1 MAVFDFLKDKRSDDA
16 PETTKKPA
24 SVSVALPGAEG
35 RRLLRLPVDD
45 IRPNPNQPRKSFD
58 DEGLE
63 ELAESIRQVG
73 LIQPLVVRRMQDGF
87 ELVAGER
94 RLRACKL
101 LGMREVPCL
110 VEETMVDQ
118 ESAMVA
124 LIENLQREN
133 LHYLE
138 EADCYAQLIALYGLT
153 QEELATRLGKSQSA
167 VANKLRVLRLA
178 PEVKEAMLEARMTER
193 HARALLK
200 LRDEKTQLQVIDKV
214 KNRSL
219 SVKDTEKLVEKTLN
233 KLYDEKHDGAAPR
246 PKILRYLRDYRLFL
260 NTINAA
266 AKQLNDSGMN
276 VTVEQTD
283 IADGVDLFIR
293 VRRSSSSEE

>member
-1 MAVFDFLKDKRSDDA
+1 MAVFDFLKDKRGEAA
-16 PETTKKPA
+16 PAETQRPA
-24 SVSVALPGAEG
+24 NVSVTLPGADG
-35 RRLLRLPVDD
+35 RRLLRLPIDE
-45 IRPNPNQPRKSFD
+45 IRPNPNQPRKTFD

-63 ELAESIRQVG
+63 ELADSIRQVG
-73 LIQPLVVRRMQDGF
+73 LIQPLVVRRMPDGY

-101 LGMREVPCL
+101 LHMREVPCL

-138 EADCYAQLIALYGLT
+138 EAECYAQLILSYNLT

-178 PEVKEAMLEARMTER
+178 PEVKDAMLEARMTER

-200 LRDEKTQLQVIDKV
+200 LRNEKTQLQVIEKV

-260 NTINAA
+260 NSVAAA
-266 AKQLNDSGMN
+266 AKQLNESGMC
-276 VTVEQTD
+276 VILEQTD
-283 IADGVDLFIR
+283 VPDGVDVFIK
-293 VRRSSSSEE
+293 VRRSSSNE